1 MPTDDS
7 DMVNLGKISLP
18 GPMLLAPIAG
28 FTDSPFR
35 RIARWH
41 GAGLVVTELVSAEGI
56 VRSGRKTMELLHFTD
71 EERPI
76 AVQIF
81 GNDPAH
87 MSEAAATVED
97 LHPDL
102 IDINMG
108 CPVRRV
114 CASGSGAAL
123 LLEPKRVSEIASS
136 IVKRVRIP
144 VSAKIRIGWDSESV
158 NYLDTVRALQDG
170 GVSLIFVHGRTRD
183 QQYGGRADWDAIRD
197 IVQISSVPIVGNGD
211 IRTHEEARAR
221 MESSGCPAV
230 MIGRGAIGNPWVFS
244 GEKPSVGE
252 IVDGIKRHLDL
263 MIGYYGDRGIVLM
276 RKHLVR
282 YIHEFRGA
290 REIRKR
296 LVVSYSRDEIWEIL
310 DSIEV

>member
-1 MPTDDS
+1 
-7 DMVNLGKISLP
+7 MVNLGKISLP

-123 LLEPKRVSEIASS
+123 LLEPKRIFEIASTM
-136 IVKRVRIP
+136 VKKVRIP
-144 VSAKIRIGWDSESV
+144 VSAKIRIGWDSKSV
-158 NYLDTVRALQDG
+158 SYPDTVRALQDG
-170 GVSLIFVHGRTRD
+170 GVALIFVHGRTRN
-183 QQYGGRADWDAIRD
+183 QQYGGKADWDAIRD
-197 IVQISSVPIVGNGD
+197 IVKISSVPIVGNGD
-211 IRTHEEARAR
+211 IRTYEEARAR

-244 GEKPSVGE
+244 GEKPSVRE

-296 LVVSYSRDEIWEIL
+296 LVVSDRREEIREIL
-310 DSIEV
+310 DSIEI

>member
-1 MPTDDS
+1 
-7 DMVNLGKISLP
+7 MVHLGKISLP
-18 GPMLLAPIAG
+18 GPLLLAPIAG

-35 RIARWH
+35 RIARGH

-56 VRSGRKTMELLHFTD
+56 VRSGRKTMDLLFFSD

-81 GNDPAH
+81 GNDPAR
-87 MSEAAATVED
+87 MSEAAAAVED
-97 LHPDL
+97 LRPDL

-123 LLEPKRVSEIASS
+123 LLEPKRIFEIASS
-136 IVKRVRIP
+136 MVKKVRTP
-144 VSAKIRIGWDSESV
+144 VSAKIRIGWDLKSV
-158 NYLDTVRALQDG
+158 NYPDTVKALQDG

-197 IVQISSVPIVGNGD
+197 IVNISSIPIVGNGD

-244 GEKPSVGE
+244 GNKPSVRE
-252 IVDGIKRHLDL
+252 IVEGIKKHLDL
-263 MIGYYGDRGIVLM
+263 MIEYYGDRGIVLM

-296 LVVSYSRDEIWEIL
+296 LVVSDRRKEIWEIL